1 MRRKFFDHIKFTHL
15 SGGLPKIWNTVS
27 TPFSSL
33 SAHEGEKGQ
42 SLVEM
47 ALSLVILLTILA
59 GIVDGA
65 RALFTYMALRDAAQE
80 GALYGQLV
88 PSDTTGITRR
98 VMISSDT
105 AENSAGVWQVS
116 ISYTDPSN
124 NTKNSNICLGDG
136 ITVRVTHPNFPVTM
150 PFIGIFT
157 GNSFDISAT
166 IADTVLQPRC
176 P

>member
-1 MRRKFFDHIKFTHL
+1 MA
-15 SGGLPKIWNTVS
+15 GVLPKFWNKI
-27 TPFSSL
+27 SSPDVFL
-33 SAHEGEKGQ
+33 SANDDEKGQ

-47 ALSLVILLTILA
+47 ALSLVILITILA

-80 GALYGQLV
+80 GALFGQLA
-88 PSDTTGITRR
+88 PSDTTGINRR

-105 AENSAGVWQVS
+105 AESFNGVWQVA

-166 IADTVLQPRC
+166 ISDTVLQPRC